1 MAFEATKLGS
11 VLLRFYLPHRID
23 QLGFTLAKAREVE
36 VSTRAFDGRD
46 TVTVL
51 VPGEQDDAATAISG
65 SRKLAYL
72 PR

>member
-1 MAFEATKLGS
+1 MALEATELGS
-11 VLLRFYLPHRID
+11 VLVRFDLSHPID
-23 QLGFTLAKAREVE
+23 ELGFSLAKAREVE
-36 VSTRAFDGRD
+36 VSTRAFDGRE

-65 SRKLAYL
+65 SRKVAYL